1 MLAGNPLKLINL
13 SGPTL
18 ENYSRSN
25 LRTSIFRHFPTFSQL
40 FLKTLPN
47 PSQHVRK
54 HSPDTSQHVRK
65 NAKKWPRHD
74 QKVTKKWPARAGN
87 RTRYLGILS
96 PRTNPLGYFG
106 TRNEL
111 CKESLCFKN
120 TELASQLLF
129 FQNKSFSFFKTRI
142 LIFVSWRHKIS
153 IFVSSRHI
161 YCPLKVQDRCAH
173 ARRGFLFFQNKTFY
187 FLKTYNLDF
196 YVLKT
201 QNLDFY
207 VFKT

>member
-1 MLAGNPLKLINL
+1 M
-13 SGPTL
+13 
-18 ENYSRSN
+18 
-25 LRTSIFRHFPTFSQL
+25 FRLFPNFFS
-40 FLKTLPN
+40 K
-47 PSQHVRK
+47 PSQTHPNM
-54 HSPDTSQHVRK
+54 SK
-65 NAKKWPRHD
+65 NTPQTHPNMSEKC
-74 QKVTKKWPARAGN
+74 QKSDPNMTKKWPARAEN

-111 CKESLCFKN
+111 SKESLCFKN

-161 YCPLKVQDRCAH
+161 CCHLKVQNRCAH

-187 FLKTYNLDF
+187 FLRTSNLDF
-196 YVLKT
+196 CVLKT
-201 QNLDFY
+201 HNLDFLRPLRT
-207 VFKT
+207 KP

>member
-1 MLAGNPLKLINL
+1 MLAWNPLKLINL

-25 LRTSIFRHFPTFSQL
+25 PRTFIFRHFPTFSQL
-40 FLKTLPN
+40 FLETLPN
-47 PSQHVRK
+47 PSKHVRK

-111 CKESLCFKN
+111 SKESLCFKN

-129 FQNKSFSFFKTRI
+129 FQNKSLYFWKQE
-142 LIFVSWRHKIS
+142 SWFLCLENIK
-153 IFVSSRHI
+153 SRFLCPQDI
-161 YCPLKVQDRCAH
+161 Y
-173 ARRGFLFFQNKTFY
+173 T
-187 FLKTYNLDF
+187 
-196 YVLKT
+196 VL
-201 QNLDFY
+201 
-207 VFKT
+207 

>member
-1 MLAGNPLKLINL
+1 MFAGNPLKLINL

-25 LRTSIFRHFPTFSQL
+25 PRTFIFRHFPTFSQL

-47 PSQHVRK
+47 PSEHVRK

-120 TELASQLLF
+120 TELASQLLV
-129 FQNKSFSFFKTRI
+129 FQNKRFLVFEDKNLDFCVFEETK
-142 LIFVSWRHKIS
+142 
-153 IFVSSRHI
+153 SRSLRPQDI
-161 YCPLKVQDRCAH
+161 YCPLEVQIRCAH
-173 ARRGFLFFQNKTFY
+173 ARRGFFIFQNKTFY
-187 FLKTYNLDF
+187 FLKRHNLGF
-196 YVLKT
+196 CVLKT
-201 QNLDFY
+201 
-207 VFKT
+207 